1 MSDYLHTLIEMTS
14 DAPTV
19 DPYASAM
26 LFDAALD
33 VWPLLDTGERT
44 LMILLL
50 RSVAHKQRPLCMA
63 ARPDIDALVEKLLY
77 HEDEDGEPMG
87 PAAIESFLADSTK

>member
-1 MSDYLHTLIEMTS
+1 MST
-14 DAPTV
+14 PPPV

-33 VWPLLDTGERT
+33 VWPLLDLGERT

-50 RSVAHKQRPLCMA
+50 RSVAQKQRPLCMA
-63 ARPDIDALVEKLLY
+63 SRPDIDTLVDELLY
-77 HEDEDGEPMG
+77 QDEEVTG
-87 PAAIESFLADSTK
+87 PAAIESFLADSMK